1 PTPSQAVLIDD
12 FSIDDVSLNPAI
24 TGCSLREIPA
34 IAYALTN
41 EEPEADRMVHD
52 WCMIE
57 VGS

>member
-1 PTPSQAVLIDD
+1 VLIDD